1 MFCADDKVIFNI
13 SSGKNSLLNDLTWIN
28 LEHCAK
34 AMTKRHSVWV
44 SLYKT
49 EKVVKFLEEGSWMV
63 PIIAGKDQKER
74 SCL

>member
-34 AMTKRHSVWV
+34 AMTKRHSV
-44 SLYKT
+44 
-49 EKVVKFLEEGSWMV
+49 
-63 PIIAGKDQKER
+63 
-74 SCL
+74 